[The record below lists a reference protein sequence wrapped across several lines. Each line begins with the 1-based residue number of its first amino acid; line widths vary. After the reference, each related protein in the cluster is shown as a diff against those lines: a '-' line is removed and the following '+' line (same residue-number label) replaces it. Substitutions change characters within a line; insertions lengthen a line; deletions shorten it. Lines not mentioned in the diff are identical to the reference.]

1 LPNDLHVVENLH
13 LSWNVTHTAAAVG
26 DALTPKPANLQID
39 RIEIYCGT
47 GSNIT
52 AQIRGSDA
60 HLTYLASESDESY
73 RLSAAPYGLHQIDRG
88 QVEASFPAA
97 AAIGDVTTKVYR
109 IQIKSIFDNSR
120 LFLPPLGEVR
130 CRVYWEEQMHDAR
143 VGAGAIALTQTQ
155 IEVDAIELTA
165 SDYNR
170 LFKQSMSSS
179 GISHRFVNYQHSIHP
194 YAVANG
200 QSITQVLS
208 SHSASYVI
216 GMLVYFRSQNLA
228 AQSVYYP
235 ITNLSLTDDKN
246 AKLSE
251 TVTHEQLITKVFPT
265 AGFAGDGPRTIPA
278 YWLPF
283 CVSLQAALT
292 QGVVSG
298 GLAFSSRDRLQFTS
312 GAALAAVNAGAI
324 NLEAVTL
331 SFSTL
336 KISNGKCQVFHS

>member
-1 LPNDLHVVENLH
+1 
-13 LSWNVTHTAAAVG
+13 
-26 DALTPKPANLQID
+26 
-39 RIEIYCGT
+39 
-47 GSNIT
+47 
-52 AQIRGSDA
+52 
-60 HLTYLASESDESY
+60 
-73 RLSAAPYGLHQIDRG
+73 
-88 QVEASFPAA
+88 
-97 AAIGDVTTKVYR
+97 
-109 IQIKSIFDNSR
+109 
-120 LFLPPLGEVR
+120 
-130 CRVYWEEQMHDAR
+130 
-143 VGAGAIALTQTQ
+143 
-155 IEVDAIELTA
+155 
-165 SDYNR
+165 
-170 LFKQSMSSS
+170 MSSS

-251 TVTHEQLITKVFPT
+251 VVTHEQAITKVFST

-283 CVSLQAALT
+283 CVSLQAGLT

-298 GLAFSSRDRLQFTS
+298 GLAFSSRDRLQFTAS
-312 GAALAAVNAGAI
+312 AALAAVNAGNI